1 MGKLLV
7 KHFFFFISTLL
18 FVLNGYTQ
26 ANRVFSGGEVVNF
39 SIVDISAMGGQAWRS
54 ERAAQP
60 GYFSSIENASYTGY
74 SDQHN
79 IDGYIKKYGNNAF
92 VFPVGTGNDL
102 RILEISK
109 PEKIS
114 DAYATA
120 WIEGDPS
127 NSNDPTD
134 YYSAKHPVLS
144 LTSPIV
150 SVSKAGQWDW
160 QVGENAN
167 LGDGTTGNGEGLII
181 TVSIPDMTQFSDVSE
196 LRLVGWNGS
205 SWVDLSGRSTATG
218 NNENS
223 KLSGVMITGISAIAI
238 GKVST
243 VSRTKVT
250 SFSVSAF
257 NCNTLL
263 KWETSSENRSS
274 TFILEKSL
282 DKIDFQPIESI
293 STISSSGGNIYTR
306 EVVQPLGMT
315 YYRLGIKQPNG
326 EIEYS
331 KVDSIKNKCNEIE
344 YMLVY
349 PNPVV
354 GNQQMNLRFTTAYN
368 GVAQLVIF
376 KFNGQKVIN
385 KPVQVKSGINEMKI
399 DLSNLINGTYFINL
413 MGSKGEKIGIGT
425 QFIKQ

>member
-1 MGKLLV
+1 MD
-7 KHFFFFISTLL
+7 
-18 FVLNGYTQ
+18 GYAQ

-39 SIVDISAMGGQAWRS
+39 SIVDVSTMGEQTWRS

-60 GYFSSIENASYTGY
+60 GYFSSIENAKYTGY

-79 IDGYIKKYGNNAF
+79 IDGYIKKYGNSAF
-92 VFPVGTGNDL
+92 IFPVGTGNDL
-102 RILEISK
+102 RTLEISK

-127 NSNDPTD
+127 ISIDPTD
-134 YYSAKHPVLS
+134 DGSVKHDVLAVK
-144 LTSPIV
+144 SPIV

-167 LGDGTTGNGEGLII
+167 LGDGTTGNGAGLII
-181 TVSIPDMTQFSDVSE
+181 TVSIPDMTRFADVSE

-205 SWVDLSGRSTATG
+205 SWIDLSGRSTATG

-223 KLSGVMITGISAIAI
+223 KLSGSMIPGISAIAI
-238 GKVST
+238 GRVS
-243 VSRTKVT
+243 SLSITKVKT
-250 SFSVSAF
+250 FTASTF

-263 KWETSSENRSS
+263 RWETSSENMSS
-274 TFILEKSL
+274 IFLVEKSV
-282 DKIDFQPIESI
+282 DKINFQPIATI
-293 STISSSGGNIYTR
+293 STISPSGGNIYTR
-306 EVVQPLGMT
+306 EIVQPTGIA
-315 YYRLGIKQPNG
+315 YYRLGIKQSNG
-326 EIEYS
+326 EVEYS
-331 KVDSIKNKCNEIE
+331 KIDSLKNNCNETD

-354 GNQQMNLRFTTAYN
+354 SNQFINLRFTTAYN
-368 GVAQLVIF
+368 GDAQLMIF
-376 KFNGQKVIN
+376 KINGQKVYS
-385 KPVQVKSGINEMKI
+385 KTVQVKAGINEMKI
-399 DLSNLINGTYFINL
+399 DIINQINGTYFINL

>member
-1 MGKLLV
+1 M

-18 FVLNGYTQ
+18 FVLNGYAQ

-39 SIVDISAMGGQAWRS
+39 SVVDISAMGDQAWRS

-109 PEKIS
+109 PKKIS

-134 YYSAKHPVLS
+134 YYSVKHPVQS
-144 LTSPIV
+144 VTSPII

-196 LRLVGWNGS
+196 LRLV
-205 SWVDLSGRSTATG
+205 
-218 NNENS
+218 
-223 KLSGVMITGISAIAI
+223 
-238 GKVST
+238 
-243 VSRTKVT
+243 
-250 SFSVSAF
+250 
-257 NCNTLL
+257 
-263 KWETSSENRSS
+263 
-274 TFILEKSL
+274 
-282 DKIDFQPIESI
+282 
-293 STISSSGGNIYTR
+293 
-306 EVVQPLGMT
+306 
-315 YYRLGIKQPNG
+315 
-326 EIEYS
+326 
-331 KVDSIKNKCNEIE
+331 
-344 YMLVY
+344 
-349 PNPVV
+349 
-354 GNQQMNLRFTTAYN
+354 
-368 GVAQLVIF
+368 
-376 KFNGQKVIN
+376 
-385 KPVQVKSGINEMKI
+385 
-399 DLSNLINGTYFINL
+399 
-413 MGSKGEKIGIGT
+413 
-425 QFIKQ
+425 